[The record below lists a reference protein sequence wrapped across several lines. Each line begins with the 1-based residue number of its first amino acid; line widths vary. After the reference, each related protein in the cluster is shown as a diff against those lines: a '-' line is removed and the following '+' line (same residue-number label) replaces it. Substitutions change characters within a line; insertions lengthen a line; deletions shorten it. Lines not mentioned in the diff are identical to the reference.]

1 MISPSRLRAIAVQP
15 PAEAGKAAEAPSV
28 RRPEEEASPR
38 KPVTD
43 EYVPEEK
50 EEPSGRYWP
59 GRDEGGQPRIYFDAP
74 EDAAVGSEKPDGGPA
89 AAFCGRPRR
98 IVSRQRVSSEPGV
111 LAAVCVV
118 VLLAQLPLDLRQLPL
133 QIPGLFPVGFG
144 VEPLRQLLA
153 LFPQPLDFPVHPS
166 GGRGRW

>member
-1 MISPSRLRAIAVQP
+1 MISPSSLRAIAVQP

-74 EDAAVGSEKPDGGPA
+74 KDAAGSEKPDGGPA
-89 AAFCGRPRR
+89 APEPEKGGQAEERCTGDTGGVDREIQRLR
-98 IVSRQRVSSEPGV
+98 KKRQE
-111 LAAVCVV
+111 
-118 VLLAQLPLDLRQLPL
+118 LAQRLDAETDGEKSRELERQLAQVERELRQKDNDAYR
-133 QIPGLFPVGFG
+133 
-144 VEPLRQLLA
+144 RQHTR
-153 LFPQPLDFPVHPS
+153 FT
-166 GGRGRW
+166 

>member
-1 MISPSRLRAIAVQP
+1 MISPSSLRAIAVQP

-59 GRDEGGQPRIYFDAP
+59 GRDEDGQPRIYFDAP
-74 EDAAVGSEKPDGGPA
+74 EDAAAGSEKPDGGPA
-89 AAFCGRPRR
+89 APEPEKGGQTEERCTGDTGGVDREIQRLR
-98 IVSRQRVSSEPGV
+98 KKRQD
-111 LAAVCVV
+111 
-118 VLLAQLPLDLRQLPL
+118 LAQRLDAETDGEKARDLERQLAQVERELRQKDNDAYR
-133 QIPGLFPVGFG
+133 
-144 VEPLRQLLA
+144 RQHTR
-153 LFPQPLDFPVHPS
+153 FT
-166 GGRGRW
+166 